1 MPGHSHLSRC
11 SSQRR
16 RLDAI
21 RVLHQIC
28 HQHIHQKFSCQMA
41 GMDDDPILL
50 QLDKLLLT
58 KDTALCSQR
67 LVAFC
72 QPGSNHP
79 LPLLQ
84 ELCCLLN
91 VLLLPVIFR
100 PFLPHCSIRLHFQR
114 VIGMEGS
121 SVLRRNITKLSR
133 RSIRS
138 Q

>member
-1 MPGHSHLSRC
+1 
-11 SSQRR
+11 
-16 RLDAI
+16 
-21 RVLHQIC
+21 
-28 HQHIHQKFSCQMA
+28 MA
-41 GMDDDPILL
+41 GMDDDQIFL

-58 KDTALCSQR
+58 KNPTFRSQR

-84 ELCCLLN
+84 ELGRLLN

-114 VIGMEGS
+114 D
-121 SVLRRNITKLSR
+121 K
-133 RSIRS
+133 
-138 Q
+138 